1 MDIFYTSDTHSYVY
15 PTDYLGEEP
24 KPMGYMALASRF
36 TPDSIIIDGG
46 DVLQGSPLIRYE
58 LKNRISPHLAA
69 KAFNAAG
76 LDVFV
81 PGNHDFDFGYDKL
94 CEFIY
99 SLDAR
104 TVCANLHDER
114 GSLHVLPYVVIQR
127 GEEKVLVTGAVT
139 DYVNVWD
146 KDRLAGMRVLDCVD
160 SLKRV
165 LEQTSRLDVDWRI
178 CVYHGGFSSFEE
190 GRIRENR
197 ADEIAGL
204 GFDVLL
210 TAHQHQVIQPHFIE
224 GTLVLQAG
232 SKASCCAHV
241 HLERNLFPKAEIL
254 KCEENV
260 TLDSMV
266 SLAREDRT
274 QAKVEEYLK
283 TRVGQV
289 DGVLEDRSRVWS
301 YLHGSS
307 LADYINDLQLRL
319 TGADIS
325 ATSLFKNPISV
336 GPDVTISDLLAAYP
350 FANTLKV
357 FEITASQLRKA
368 LERSAQFVDFKDGK
382 YVESESFSPGKD
394 ERYNFDFYRG
404 ISYSFDPGRP
414 AGERVTRLVF
424 RGVDLLC
431 NKEFRLRLVLN
442 SYRASGTGGYDV
454 YAGLKPIKEYN
465 LELQD
470 ALIDSFDG
478 QIVKVPKPTDFLIDA

>member
-81 PGNHDFDFGYDKL
+81 PGNHDFDFGYDRL

-114 GSLHVLPYVVIQR
+114 GSLHVLPYVVIQK
-127 GEEKVLVTGAVT
+127 GNEKVLVTGAVT

-178 CVYHGGFSSFEE
+178 CVYHGGFSSCEE
-190 GRIRENR
+190 GRMRENR

-210 TAHQHQVIQPHFIE
+210 TAHQHQVIQPHFIN

-241 HLERNLFPKAEIL
+241 QLERNLFPKAEIL
-254 KCEENV
+254 GCGKDV
-260 TLDSMV
+260 TIDSMIA
-266 SLAREDRT
+266 LAREDRT

-307 LADYINDLQLRL
+307 LADYINDLQLPTFQRHRFL
-319 TGADIS
+319 TTRFQS
-325 ATSLFKNPISV
+325 VPMSL
-336 GPDVTISDLLAAYP
+336 
-350 FANTLKV
+350 
-357 FEITASQLRKA
+357 
-368 LERSAQFVDFKDGK
+368 
-382 YVESESFSPGKD
+382 
-394 ERYNFDFYRG
+394 
-404 ISYSFDPGRP
+404 
-414 AGERVTRLVF
+414 
-424 RGVDLLC
+424 
-431 NKEFRLRLVLN
+431 
-442 SYRASGTGGYDV
+442 
-454 YAGLKPIKEYN
+454 
-465 LELQD
+465 
-470 ALIDSFDG
+470 
-478 QIVKVPKPTDFLIDA
+478 